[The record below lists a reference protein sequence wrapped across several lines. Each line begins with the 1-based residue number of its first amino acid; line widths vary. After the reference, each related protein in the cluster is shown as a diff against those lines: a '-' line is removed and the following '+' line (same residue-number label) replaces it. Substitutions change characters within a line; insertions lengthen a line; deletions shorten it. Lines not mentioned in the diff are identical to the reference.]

1 MNKNQYRQ
9 APVDVIAPDAVI
21 YIDGSRTISLKG
33 FDDKNNDTNV
43 AVDFMMFV
51 NSISVSKGV
60 DSVPGQATI
69 TVRSPRHMFEGFYG
83 SIKDALSTMVEI
95 EIYMKGRFLLE
106 GEPQYYPT
114 FWGMISNLSESTSA
128 GDFVSVTITCQ
139 DMMRWLQVTKVNV
152 QPSAYNSG
160 IPIDINGQVLS
171 KGMIAFS
178 SYFVSLSM
186 PGVINALLTLST
198 GDGFLEL
205 LNLADRDKAF
215 DKAINEISQQSSTDA
230 DKIDTLRKFTDQT
243 IKKWNEKFKEISSA
257 LYIFAYQGP
266 GEINVNG
273 VRDIIVDLNQYKYIY
288 GMRKVTNAKTHLEV
302 EQPWIDVSKLY
313 PKGAA
318 EFNAQEAPIF
328 ESNLQNRLDVA
339 NEVKDQLHFEFYQD
353 VDGTIVLK
361 PQFYN
366 MDTREN
372 PVYVIEDIDIE
383 SINEIDD
390 ESAVITRVDVTGVT
404 VTGQNNTGGGD
415 DANAYYGFAIDKDKL
430 QKYGLRSEVI
440 KTNFITSQDE
450 AFQYAHRELA
460 RRNSLV
466 DNTSLTIQ
474 GRPELKLGYPVFIRS
489 KDMFGYI
496 TAIDHD
502 FTFGETFSTR
512 LSLTAIRKR
521 KINNF
526 GQILKNLLIEVT
538 GTDSVQTNIIGKDT
552 IHDQDNPLN
561 NVATLCN
568 PSSISKFA
576 VERPD
581 YRFKSIDDILKYQGT
596 FRYIYDEAKQQG
608 YDPRL
613 FQQVTDNEGYELK
626 GNGYPFAKDL
636 KLSEDLKI
644 IIKSS
649 TGTSGA
655 EIASSMTLSTTTG
668 EQNSIRFQQPLT
680 LDQIENVS
688 IISNRSKSV
697 IAAKMTPS
705 SQSSDVVKLQTNK
718 EP

>member
-1 MNKNQYRQ
+1 
-9 APVDVIAPDAVI
+9 
-21 YIDGSRTISLKG
+21 
-33 FDDKNNDTNV
+33 
-43 AVDFMMFV
+43 
-51 NSISVSKGV
+51 
-60 DSVPGQATI
+60 
-69 TVRSPRHMFEGFYG
+69 
-83 SIKDALSTMVEI
+83 
-95 EIYMKGRFLLE
+95 
-106 GEPQYYPT
+106 
-114 FWGMISNLSESTSA
+114 
-128 GDFVSVTITCQ
+128 
-139 DMMRWLQVTKVNV
+139 
-152 QPSAYNSG
+152 
-160 IPIDINGQVLS
+160 
-171 KGMIAFS
+171 
-178 SYFVSLSM
+178 
-186 PGVINALLTLST
+186 
-198 GDGFLEL
+198 
-205 LNLADRDKAF
+205 
-215 DKAINEISQQSSTDA
+215 
-230 DKIDTLRKFTDQT
+230 
-243 IKKWNEKFKEISSA
+243 
-257 LYIFAYQGP
+257 
-266 GEINVNG
+266 
-273 VRDIIVDLNQYKYIY
+273 
-288 GMRKVTNAKTHLEV
+288 
-302 EQPWIDVSKLY
+302 
-313 PKGAA
+313 
-318 EFNAQEAPIF
+318 
-328 ESNLQNRLDVA
+328 
-339 NEVKDQLHFEFYQD
+339 
-353 VDGTIVLK
+353 
-361 PQFYN
+361 
-366 MDTREN
+366 
-372 PVYVIEDIDIE
+372 
-383 SINEIDD
+383 
-390 ESAVITRVDVTGVT
+390 
-404 VTGQNNTGGGD
+404 
-415 DANAYYGFAIDKDKL
+415 
-430 QKYGLRSEVI
+430 
-440 KTNFITSQDE
+440 
-450 AFQYAHRELA
+450 
-460 RRNSLV
+460 
-466 DNTSLTIQ
+466 
-474 GRPELKLGYPVFIRS
+474 
-489 KDMFGYI
+489 MFGYI